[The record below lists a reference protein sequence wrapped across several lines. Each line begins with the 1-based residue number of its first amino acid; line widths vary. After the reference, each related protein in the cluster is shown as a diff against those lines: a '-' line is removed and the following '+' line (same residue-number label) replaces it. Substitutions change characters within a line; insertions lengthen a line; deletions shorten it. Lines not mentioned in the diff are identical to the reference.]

1 MNPVRGMAASTET
14 SSIQHA
20 IARLAHVLADTPEI
34 AFAVLIGSHANGT
47 AHESSD
53 WDIAIH
59 WKSADTPFE
68 RLGRH
73 EALRQRLAQYLQI
86 QDKKIDLVDLSS
98 ARLAM
103 KAVVA
108 NEGQVL
114 HNNDELAWAH
124 FLTTTWRELEDYY
137 WDRTHAA

>member
-1 MNPVRGMAASTET
+1 MNPVRGMAASTEAQ
-14 SSIQHA
+14 SVPHA
-20 IARLAHVLADTPEI
+20 IARLAQVLADTPEL

-53 WDIAIH
+53 WDIAVQ
-59 WKSADTPFE
+59 WKYAGTPFD

-73 EALRQRLAQYLQI
+73 EALRQRLAQCLQI
-86 QDKKIDLVDLSS
+86 RDEKIDLVDLPS

-108 NEGQVL
+108 EEGQAL
-114 HNNDELAWAH
+114 QINDELAWAH

-137 WDRTHAA
+137 WERSHAA